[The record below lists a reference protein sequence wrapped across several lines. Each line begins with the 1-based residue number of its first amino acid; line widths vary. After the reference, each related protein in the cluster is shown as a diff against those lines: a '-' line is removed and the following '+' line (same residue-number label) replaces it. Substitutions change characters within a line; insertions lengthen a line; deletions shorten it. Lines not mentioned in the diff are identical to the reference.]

1 MTKLSWDIMG
11 ERVYSS
17 GVNRGVLYPIN
28 KSGVAWN
35 GLISVTEK
43 PSGGTST
50 PYYLDGIKY
59 LNLPGL
65 EEFAATVEAYT
76 YPDEFPEM
84 DGIESSTTGLSYGQ
98 QDRASFGMSYR
109 TELGDDVNSNRGYKI
124 HIIFGA
130 LAAPS
135 QTTNRTLNDS
145 PEASTFSW
153 EITTTAKSIA
163 SRKPT
168 AHLVVDSTKTE
179 ASVMKQLEDILYGSE
194 TSAPRLPDVDELVTL
209 FDDWARLEIVS
220 EIGSGL
226 AGIVNRYFT
235 DLKGNSAKGLY
246 QAAENTRLSEIGLLG
261 LYRLEGL

>member
-28 KSGVAWN
+28 KPGVAWN

-43 PSGGTST
+43 PSGGTSN

-59 LNLPGL
+59 LNVPGL

-84 DGIESSTTGLSYGQ
+84 DGVESSDTGLSYGQ
-98 QDRASFGMSYR
+98 QTRVSFGMTYR

-124 HIIFGA
+124 HVIFNA
-130 LAAPS
+130 LAQPS

-153 EITTTAKSIA
+153 EITTTANRIA

-168 AHLVVDSTKTE
+168 AHLVIDSTKTE
-179 ASVMKQLEDILYGSE
+179 PAIMKQLEDILYGSAISE
-194 TSAPRLPDVDELVTL
+194 PRLPDMDELVTL
-209 FDDWARLEIVS
+209 FDDWARLEIVPN
-220 EIGSGL
+220 IGNGL
-226 AGIVNRYFT
+226 NEVLSRYYK
-235 DLKGNSAKGLY
+235 DLKGNSYKGLY
-246 QAAENTRLSEIGLLG
+246 QAAENTRLNETALAG
-261 LYRLEGL
+261 LYRLE